1 MSQYH
6 STKIAVTRPKFRQ
19 EYIEFT
25 QKEQML
31 LTDLSTDD
39 LLCVLRFASAP
50 ELARCRQT
58 CSTLKMEAESEDL
71 WERHCGEAGLG
82 RNGSSRPTS
91 RTYCSWR
98 QSWMDG
104 RCVECGDTYAFKINL
119 DGGSSSVCT
128 WHGAKVALC
137 RHCACVAVFCYRSN
151 AGNSDFERHLARLHA
166 TYSPEGW
173 IIARICGRN
182 LEGLLQGSGVKF
194 DRWLSK
200 WQACGQ
206 ETARAA
212 RAREAA
218 AETGGASRGS
228 SGSASCSTSSGR
240 GSGSASCSSS
250 CGGTSASAAE
260 SSDVASKQ
268 EECG

>member
-82 RNGSSRPTS
+82 RNG
-91 RTYCSWR
+91 
-98 QSWMDG
+98 QSLKF
-104 RCVECGDTYAFKINL
+104 RCGI
-119 DGGSSSVCT
+119 
-128 WHGAKVALC
+128 
-137 RHCACVAVFCYRSN
+137 
-151 AGNSDFERHLARLHA
+151 
-166 TYSPEGW
+166 
-173 IIARICGRN
+173 
-182 LEGLLQGSGVKF
+182 
-194 DRWLSK
+194 
-200 WQACGQ
+200 
-206 ETARAA
+206 
-212 RAREAA
+212 
-218 AETGGASRGS
+218 
-228 SGSASCSTSSGR
+228 
-240 GSGSASCSSS
+240 
-250 CGGTSASAAE
+250 
-260 SSDVASKQ
+260 
-268 EECG
+268 